1 VPACIL
7 RIAEPKDIDSLARL
21 HVAIWRDTY
30 RELAPPEAFTALDV
44 PRRKSF
50 WQEKFD
56 HPAAGQGIFIAEV
69 EGELAG
75 FSLASA
81 SSNPEFG
88 DMAEI
93 KFLYVS
99 PEFKRQGIGR
109 LLIAKAATHLADEGF
124 NSAGLGVV
132 EGNEPA
138 IEFYRALGGRESGRY
153 TDAGPLWR
161 SPNIIYA
168 WPDVRVLSA
177 LNS

>member
-1 VPACIL
+1 VPACTI
-7 RIAEPKDIDSLARL
+7 RIAEPKDIDSLAEL

-30 RELAPPEAFTALDV
+30 RELAPPEAFNALDV

-50 WQEKFD
+50 WQDKFA
-56 HPAAGQGIFIAEV
+56 HPATGQGIFIAEV
-69 EGELAG
+69 DGKLAG

-88 DMAEI
+88 EMAEI

-99 PEFKRQGIGR
+99 PAFKRQGIGK
-109 LLIAKAATHLADEGF
+109 LLIAKAATHLAGEGF
-124 NSAGLGVV
+124 KSAGLGVV
-132 EGNEPA
+132 EGNDPA
-138 IEFYRALGGRESGRY
+138 IGFYRALGGLESGRY

-168 WPDVRVLSA
+168 WPDVTVLSA

>member
-1 VPACIL
+1 MPACIL

-30 RELAPPEAFTALDV
+30 SELAPPEAFTALDV

-50 WQEKFD
+50 WQDKFD

-124 NSAGLGVV
+124 KSAGLGVV

-138 IEFYRALGGRESGRY
+138 IEFYRALGGGNPGAIPMPVRCGVRLILSMRGLMSGYCLR
-153 TDAGPLWR
+153 
-161 SPNIIYA
+161 
-168 WPDVRVLSA
+168 
-177 LNS
+177 

>member
-1 VPACIL
+1 MPACIL

-50 WQEKFD
+50 WQDKFD

-124 NSAGLGVV
+124 KSAGLGVV

-138 IEFYRALGGRESGRY
+138 IEFYRALGGGNPGAIPMPVRCGVRLILSMRGLMLRY
-153 TDAGPLWR
+153 CLR
-161 SPNIIYA
+161 
-168 WPDVRVLSA
+168 
-177 LNS
+177 